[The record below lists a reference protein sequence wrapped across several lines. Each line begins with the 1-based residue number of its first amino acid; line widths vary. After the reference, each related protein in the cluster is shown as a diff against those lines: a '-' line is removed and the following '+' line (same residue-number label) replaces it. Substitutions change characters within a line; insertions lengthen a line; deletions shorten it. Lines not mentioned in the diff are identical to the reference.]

1 MIHWSRWRGSSLST
15 ATTKGTDVS
24 QIRSGILLSFLSIF
38 LTNGISLLFTPYMLA
53 KLGQANYGL
62 YILVGSLISYLGL
75 VTFGMG
81 STLVRYIA
89 RYRAV
94 SDTESEENLL
104 AMALIVYTGMSA
116 LVLLAG
122 GILWF
127 LLPGIFPK
135 LTAYELSTA
144 KIMFALLVASTAF
157 TLPSAVFSAVQTA
170 YERFSFPRVVMIA
183 SGLLRTAVLFAL
195 LYQGYSVVAIV
206 VVDVLLNVLVLL
218 LNLYYVFVGMKVR
231 IRLHH
236 FNVPLLKELF
246 LFSFWIFLN
255 LVMDQLY
262 WKFGQTVLG
271 MTTGTSA
278 VAVFAIGIQLAFYF
292 LTLSTAISGVFL
304 PRAAAMDARNASNEE
319 LTSMMIRVGRYQLL
333 IMGLALIGFINLGR
347 LFILN
352 WLGAEYLQAWAMS
365 LVIIIPLLIPL
376 IQNFGISIL
385 QAKNKHAAR
394 SVIYVAISMVNVVIG
409 YFLSLQ
415 YGGLGM
421 AIAISLSLFMGQGI
435 AINLYYHYR
444 IGLNIP
450 RFFREILSGLLPGLV
465 VSGTL
470 GYLTSLLPGDGWQG
484 LFLKGL
490 LIVLIYIASMWLF
503 GMNTQEKAEFASMTR
518 KLLIKTGLVR
528 EIRIPE

>member
-1 MIHWSRWRGSSLST
+1 M
-15 ATTKGTDVS
+15 ANVKGKCES
-24 QIRSGILLSFLSIF
+24 QIRSGIVLSFLSIF
-38 LTNGISLLFTPYMLA
+38 LTNGISLIFTPYMLA

-94 SDTESEENLL
+94 SDKESEENLL
-104 AMALIVYTGMSA
+104 AMALIVYSVMSA
-116 LVLLAG
+116 LVLLVGA
-122 GILWF
+122 ILWF

-135 LTAYELSTA
+135 LTAYELGTA

-170 YERFSFPRVVMIA
+170 YERFSFPRGVMIA
-183 SGLLRTAVLFAL
+183 SGLLRTAVLFVL
-195 LYQGYSVVAIV
+195 LYQGYSVLAIV
-206 VVDVLLNVLVLL
+206 VVDVILNVVVLL
-218 LNLYYVFVGMKVR
+218 LNLYYVFIGMKVR
-231 IRLHH
+231 IYLHR

-246 LFSFWIFLN
+246 VFSFWIFLN

-271 MTTGTSA
+271 VTNGTSA

-304 PRAAAMDARNASNEE
+304 PRAAAMDARNANNEE
-319 LTSMMIRVGRYQLL
+319 LTSMMIRVGRCQLL
-333 IMGLALIGFINLGR
+333 IMGLALIGFICLGR
-347 LFILN
+347 LFISN
-352 WLGAEYLQAWAMS
+352 WLGAEYLPAWAMA
-365 LVIIIPLLIPL
+365 LVIIIPLLLPL

-394 SVIYVAISMVNVVIG
+394 SLIYIVISMINVVIG

-421 AIAISLSLFMGQGI
+421 AIATSLSLIMGQGI
-435 AINLYYHYR
+435 AINLYYHFR

-465 VSGTL
+465 VSGAL
-470 GYLTSLLPGDGWQG
+470 GYLASLLPGDDWQG
-484 LFLKGL
+484 LFYKGI
-490 LIVLIYIASMWLF
+490 LIVLIYMASMWLF
-503 GMNTQEKAEFASMTR
+503 GMNAQEKAESVSLARKMFA
-518 KLLIKTGLVR
+518 KTGLFR
-528 EIRIPE
+528 KAPRTESS